1 MSKVKYLHYDRHLG
15 IGGSDANVIMKG
27 EWKNLWEIKTQRKE
41 ADNLDDVLPVQI
53 GTITEKLN
61 CRWLAKSIG
70 STVEDYHQE
79 YVKKDFMLAHFDGW
93 IEDENALVECKH
105 THHHN
110 EMCHVKKRY
119 YPQLQ
124 HYLYVGGFDYAYL
137 SVIFGNNRHEHEVVE
152 YDREYIEELIQTEGS
167 FWDCVINDIEP
178 EF

>member
-70 STVEDYHQE
+70 SNVEDYHQE
-79 YVKKDFMLAHFDGW
+79 YYK
-93 IEDENALVECKH
+93 NNSNQPYCK
-105 THHHN
+105 
-110 EMCHVKKRY
+110 
-119 YPQLQ
+119 
-124 HYLYVGGFDYAYL
+124 
-137 SVIFGNNRHEHEVVE
+137 I
-152 YDREYIEELIQTEGS
+152 I
-167 FWDCVINDIEP
+167 IEP
-178 EF
+178 KLQKARELLNKYYH

>member
-93 IEDENALVECKH
+93 IEDENALKVALV
-105 THHHN
+105 T
-110 EMCHVKKRY
+110 
-119 YPQLQ
+119 
-124 HYLYVGGFDYAYL
+124 
-137 SVIFGNNRHEHEVVE
+137 
-152 YDREYIEELIQTEGS
+152 
-167 FWDCVINDIEP
+167 
-178 EF
+178 